1 MRTHMRACAC
11 VLRVRGGS
19 CTQIV
24 FVAHSIFALI
34 IGATYTGAVAA
45 FLISSSNIQKVD
57 DFDSLATGKFGVA
70 VRGPDF
76 DSSVLTFSLLCY
88 PKFYSNDASAFEL
101 CVNIFVAPMCTLEYT
116 RVPACMLRVCE
127 LTQPCVNVQRE
138 AA

>member
-11 VLRVRGGS
+11 VLRARGGS

-34 IGATYTGAVAA
+34 ICATYTGAVAA

-76 DSSVLTFSLLCY
+76 DSSVLTFSLFCY
-88 PKFYSNDASAFEL
+88 PKFYSDVRSKAGF
-101 CVNIFVAPMCTLEYT
+101 CRCQYPHW
-116 RVPACMLRVCE
+116 
-127 LTQPCVNVQRE
+127 
-138 AA
+138 